1 MLKRPFATV
10 FMPPQ
15 LDIRWNQSD
24 CACVVLD
31 CECCAK
37 QHCMRR
43 SRFGHPTRDLSAA
56 RSLILISD
64 VSVRC
69 TGHFAAISIN
79 FACCSAVKD
88 PVNSISTSILSNMPS
103 FVAHSSQSSADS
115 QCAQQIIVRIRAC
128 IAAACAH
135 RFISDKIMSAHGN
148 LLFETAR
155 ITAHDD
161 IGCSTIGLGAH
172 VLITRAE
179 YLRTRRDIAR

>member
-1 MLKRPFATV
+1 IAGLKTANQNGIASLNRKELRFRMLKRPFATV

-69 TGHFAAISIN
+69 TGHFAAISI
-79 FACCSAVKD
+79 SLDRKSV
-88 PVNSISTSILSNMPS
+88 V
-103 FVAHSSQSSADS
+103 
-115 QCAQQIIVRIRAC
+115 
-128 IAAACAH
+128 
-135 RFISDKIMSAHGN
+135 
-148 LLFETAR
+148 
-155 ITAHDD
+155 
-161 IGCSTIGLGAH
+161 
-172 VLITRAE
+172 
-179 YLRTRRDIAR
+179 